1 MSRKAANPG
10 KGPKAMTDR
19 AKTKEFKMTG
29 TGPHTSQRHLRSD
42 FVHLL
47 GMIQLNMFDCK
58 QDPVVR

>member
-1 MSRKAANPG
+1 
-10 KGPKAMTDR
+10 MTDR

-42 FVHLL
+42 LVHLL